1 MTYKRHHCAM
11 PTRSPLASNN
21 AGGGACSD
29 NGGDARNNNGG
40 DVRNNNG
47 DARTRRKR
55 LLLEQ
60 DHQ

>member
-1 MTYKRHHCAM
+1 MSVPARTL
-11 PTRSPLASNN
+11 LASNN

-29 NGGDARNNNGG
+29 NGGDVRNNNGD

-47 DARTRRKR
+47 GARTHRKR
-55 LLLEQ
+55 LLPER